1 MTPQSAVSARLKRI
15 EGQIRG
21 IGRMIG
27 EERPCADILV
37 QIMSIK
43 AALDGLVVTLA
54 ENELDSC
61 LAGCD
66 VEATRAK
73 MFRTIQLLCRGS

>member
-1 MTPQSAVSARLKRI
+1 MISPSAVSARLKRI
-15 EGQIRG
+15 EGQVRG
-21 IGRMIG
+21 IGRMID
-27 EERPCADILV
+27 EERPCADVLV

-61 LAGCD
+61 MAGCD
-66 VEATRAK
+66 QEAMRAK